1 VTKRKEAWPYSTGK
15 NATRKEPSSRVRV
28 YDRPDMDGIFMTRA
42 WVKTP
47 SGRPE
52 EVRLPAG
59 IDQENARLLA
69 DFTATERRKNI
80 LAGLTKLGTAK
91 AVTLDALIR
100 QYHTSSTAKGWG
112 SSHRSDKE
120 RGRKFWLSVLGGER
134 DVLDLNRESV
144 RAPIVAAL
152 KNGMSPRVAKKRL
165 SYIRA
170 AVLWGRDESRLFDT
184 NPIQGLKIQKI
195 TKYRPDTKTLIYPIE
210 DVRKL
215 LRPHCDVDWR
225 ATLAANIAWDTGRRI
240 TAILSLRVEDIQ
252 TDGER
257 IVLRFR
263 KEYDKADR
271 DGYVPISR
279 ETAELL
285 ADGLEQDIVQEF
297 GWIFPEGR
305 LDYDDAR
312 DKPWSKDAAIDRLT
326 DAERAY
332 GIVHVKGRAY
342 HGIKRIHVTKSME
355 IAHGDT
361 ELVGDLTGNVSASL
375 LRQTYRF
382 GQDASKARHVDAIR
396 EALKEPENRGNRA

>member
-1 VTKRKEAWPYSTGK
+1 
-15 NATRKEPSSRVRV
+15 
-28 YDRPDMDGIFMTRA
+28 
-42 WVKTP
+42 
-47 SGRPE
+47 
-52 EVRLPAG
+52 
-59 IDQENARLLA
+59 
-69 DFTATERRKNI
+69 
-80 LAGLTKLGTAK
+80 
-91 AVTLDALIR
+91 
-100 QYHTSSTAKGWG
+100 
-112 SSHRSDKE
+112 
-120 RGRKFWLSVLGGER
+120 
-134 DVLDLNRESV
+134 
-144 RAPIVAAL
+144 
-152 KNGMSPRVAKKRL
+152 MSPRVAKKRL

-195 TKYRPDTKTLIYPIE
+195 TKYHPDTKTLIYLIE

-312 DKPWSKDAAIDRLT
+312 DKPRGPRTRRSRPSDGRRTRLRHRT
-326 DAERAY
+326 RQGQGPTTA
-332 GIVHVKGRAY
+332 
-342 HGIKRIHVTKSME
+342 S
-355 IAHGDT
+355 
-361 ELVGDLTGNVSASL
+361 SASTS
-375 LRQTYRF
+375 R
-382 GQDASKARHVDAIR
+382 KAWRSPTVTQNSSAT
-396 EALKEPENRGNRA
+396 